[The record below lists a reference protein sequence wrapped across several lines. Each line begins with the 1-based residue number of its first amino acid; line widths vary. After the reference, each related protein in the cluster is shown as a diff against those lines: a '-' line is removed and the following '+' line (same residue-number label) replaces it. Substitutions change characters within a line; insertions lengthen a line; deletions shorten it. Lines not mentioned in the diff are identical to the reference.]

1 MARRKH
7 GIRAMKLIAIKKECY
22 AIAGVASTSKL
33 RQKYVTL
40 CKGQDFRTRKSW
52 EYVLKN
58 LREDGDW
65 LSIKVSDIEKTA
77 ARENQRSKSK
87 LQVLT
92 FHAGRVAMDR
102 AAENDD

>member
-1 MARRKH
+1 MTRRKH
-7 GIRAMKLIAIKKECY
+7 GIQAMKLIAIKKECY
-22 AIAGVASTSKL
+22 AITGVASTSKL
-33 RQKYVTL
+33 RQKYITL

-65 LSIKVSDIEKTA
+65 LGIKISEIEKTA
-77 ARENQRSKSK
+77 ARETKRPKSK
-87 LQVLT
+87 AQALT
-92 FHAGRVAMDR
+92 FHAGRVAMDM